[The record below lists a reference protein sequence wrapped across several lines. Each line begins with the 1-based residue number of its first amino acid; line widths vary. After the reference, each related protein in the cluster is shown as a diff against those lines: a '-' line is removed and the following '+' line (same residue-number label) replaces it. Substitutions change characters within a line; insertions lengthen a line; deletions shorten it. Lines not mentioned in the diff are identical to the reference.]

1 MHKTKFFNLAA
12 FLFVFTTANS
22 FAADNNIEIIDAA
35 NDFGIISASSGEAE
49 GFAIVQAD
57 DLEWDESRNE
67 LQQKVIYGDPSREG
81 LYILRARFPAGVTS
95 RPHYHTQDRFVSVI
109 EGTWYA
115 RTDASRDINRTTPIP
130 AGGFMIHP
138 AGGVHYDGANH
149 EAPVIVEIRG
159 MGPVSSVFVPL
170 TP

>member
-1 MHKTKFFNLAA
+1 MIKTKTLILISTLLTLSSLNG
-12 FLFVFTTANS
+12 
-22 FAADNNIEIIDAA
+22 FAADNNIEIFDAV
-35 NDFGIISASSGEAE
+35 NEFGIISASGEDE
-49 GFAIVQAD
+49 GFAIIQAD
-57 DLEWDESRNE
+57 DLEWDETRNE
-67 LQQKVIYGDPSREG
+67 LQQKVIYGDPSKEG
-81 LYILRARFPAGVTS
+81 LYILRARFPVGVTS

-115 RTDASRDINRTTPIP
+115 GTGASRDINRTTAIP